1 MTTQPRRVRDRIYLR
16 LPAEVAREQLR
27 REMSPPFGRLA
38 GSNIWHSYRVAP
50 TADGCVIE
58 IVDHEFPQA
67 VRLIRRWL
75 LPAMAVLLA
84 GTYLT
89 AAMLGLTN
97 DFTLLGLAVFL
108 LVFEA
113 MILAQPLVATPM
125 YGQYLRARF
134 AEHLSG
140 PSDQNGAPII
150 VRR

>member
-1 MTTQPRRVRDRIYLR
+1 
-16 LPAEVAREQLR
+16 
-27 REMSPPFGRLA
+27 
-38 GSNIWHSYRVAP
+38 
-50 TADGCVIE
+50 
-58 IVDHEFPQA
+58 
-67 VRLIRRWL
+67 
-75 LPAMAVLLA
+75 MAVLLA
-84 GTYLT
+84 GTNLT

-113 MILAQPLVATPM
+113 MILAQPLVATPI

-134 AEHLSG
+134 AKQLSG